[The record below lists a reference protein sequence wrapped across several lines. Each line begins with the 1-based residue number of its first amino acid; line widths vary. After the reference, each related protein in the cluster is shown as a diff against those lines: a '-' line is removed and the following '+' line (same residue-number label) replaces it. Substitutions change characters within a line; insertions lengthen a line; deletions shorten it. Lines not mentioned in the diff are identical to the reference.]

1 MKRFL
6 AILIL
11 ATTLI
16 TTVSCKNNNNKTYR
30 PPENTTTTTSDEN
43 NQAEPIKNKTFT
55 SNGLM
60 VTLTEDFRKISLPG
74 YTVCYQ
80 SESVTVIALKE
91 SFSLKEGMKDWTL
104 FEYANRV
111 QVSNHEHSPTVPQ
124 KVGDHMVMEY
134 LFFDSIDYTKYH
146 YYTCMYKGTDA
157 FWTIQFICKRDEIAQ
172 HKANFIKWADSVR
185 V

>member
-16 TTVSCKNNNNKTYR
+16 TTVSCKNNNNKTYQT
-30 PPENTTTTTSDEN
+30 PENTTTATDGEN
-43 NQAEPIKNKTFT
+43 TQAEVIKNKTFT
-55 SNGLM
+55 SNGLT

>member
-16 TTVSCKNNNNKTYR
+16 TTVSCKNNNNKTYQ
-30 PPENTTTTTSDEN
+30 PPENTTTTTGDEN

-55 SNGLM
+55 SNGLTI
-60 VTLTEDFRKISLPG
+60 TLTEDFREISRPG
-74 YTVCYQ
+74 YTVCYK
-80 SESVTVIALKE
+80 SESVTVIVLKE
-91 SFSLKEGMKDWTL
+91 SFWLQEDMKDWPL
-104 FEYANRV
+104 SEYARRV
-111 QVSNHEHSPTVPQ
+111 EVSNFQHSPTIPK
-124 KVGDHMVMEY
+124 KVGDHMIMEY
-134 LFFDSIDYTKYH
+134 LFYDYIDYIKYH

-157 FWTIQFICKRDEIAQ
+157 FWTIQFVCKRDEIAQ
-172 HKANFIKWADSVR
+172 HKPDFMKWADSVR